1 MRATLLHLS
10 KPKPNICPSLKNSYW
25 GYIRGRTYLDQEEV
39 DPEGWQASG
48 QLDILVLGVD
58 LRRAHQALVVA
69 EDFLLHVLHF
79 HEAKREKLFQAGEK

>member
-1 MRATLLHLS
+1 M
-10 KPKPNICPSLKNSYW
+10 
-25 GYIRGRTYLDQEEV
+25 

-79 HEAKREKLFQAGEK
+79 HEAKREKLIQAEEK